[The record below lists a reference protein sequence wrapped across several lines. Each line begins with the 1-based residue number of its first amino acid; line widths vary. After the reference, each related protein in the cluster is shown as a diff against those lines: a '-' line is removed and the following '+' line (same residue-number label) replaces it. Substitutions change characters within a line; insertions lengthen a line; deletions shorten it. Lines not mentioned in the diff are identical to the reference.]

1 MMELPLRTA
10 EGQVQAK
17 GVTVSEAAFGCAF
30 NEPLVHQV
38 VVAYLAG
45 GRSGSRAQKTRAEVR
60 GGGTKP
66 YRQKGTGR
74 ARAGSIRSPLWRGGG
89 KIFAAKPTNYRQKVN
104 KKMYSAA
111 LRCILSELI
120 RQERLLVVDQFSIAE
135 AKTRALVAGLR
146 ALGLDDVLL
155 VTEQESDVL
164 ARAARN
170 LSWVGVCRAGD
181 VDPLSL
187 VAFDSTLITAAAL
200 GQLEERLA

>member
-1 MMELPLRTA
+1 MELTLRTA
-10 EGQVQAK
+10 EGQIQAK
-17 GVTVSEAAFGCAF
+17 GVMVSEAAFGCAF

-60 GGGTKP
+60 GGGAKP

-120 RQERLLVVDQFSIAE
+120 RQERLLLVDDFSIAE
-135 AKTRALVAGLR
+135 AKTRALVARLR
-146 ALGLDDVLL
+146 ALGLDDVLI
-155 VTEQESDVL
+155 VTEEDSEGL
-164 ARAARN
+164 LRAARN
-170 LSWVGVCRAGD
+170 LPWVGVCRAAE
-181 VDPLSL
+181 VNPLSL
-187 VAFDSTLITAAAL
+187 VAFDTTLITASAL
-200 GQLEERLA
+200 SLLEGRLA